1 LQRQSITFLDLL
13 TMSVPTGTK
22 SEFSAPLYQDLFEF
36 IDVMGIKHQRV
47 FEAFGI
53 SRSFWFKLKRQH
65 MNGLSLENMH
75 KFATYFNLPPEK
87 VIMLCY
93 MTYSRGL
100 SQQRDNADNATDSSP
115 DGLVDIDIDAD
126 FPPIG

>member
-1 LQRQSITFLDLL
+1 
-13 TMSVPTGTK
+13 MSTRTGTK
-22 SEFSAPLYQDLFEF
+22 PDTSSPPLYTDLFEF

-53 SRSFWFKLKRQH
+53 SRSYWFKLKRQH

-75 KFATYFNLPPEK
+75 QFATYFNLPPEK
-87 VIMLCY
+87 VMTLCY
-93 MTYSRGL
+93 MTYVKGL
-100 SQQRDNADNATDSSP
+100 AQEQAKQGAGFDQTDTEPANAA
-115 DGLVDIDIDAD
+115 VDTD